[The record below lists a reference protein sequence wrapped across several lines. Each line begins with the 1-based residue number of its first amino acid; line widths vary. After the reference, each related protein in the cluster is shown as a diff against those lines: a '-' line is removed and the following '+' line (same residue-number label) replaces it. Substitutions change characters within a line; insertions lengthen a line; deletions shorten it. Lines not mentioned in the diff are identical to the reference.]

1 MAEEAVRAVLEQ
13 LLVALGTPKN
23 GEPRRGALL
32 VALTAGGAL
41 GGPLCTL
48 TVAATGPLSR
58 DLDPETLGGGAPR
71 GVQELPGAPPN
82 PPPCCGR
89 ILARAQVQ
97 RSFQICHPPPLSPA
111 RGSLWRLLHR
121 TSLVHPE
128 VEFHFCASIDGN
140 VTSRRLSPE
149 PPWAQAGT
157 RLRVQSRH
165 FTGPPCSRLRPSPGL
180 PLPLPVPPPLAAA
193 GFGGDLELLPVS
205 ALGPP
210 GTPPGHGPP
219 LCRVQLY
226 LFDPAGVPVP
236 PPAPPTLQDPSLL
249 GDWGGFGLA
258 VTPLNPQNPPD
269 PKNPPD
275 PRGCCED
282 EEEPVPPDV
291 TFGVRWDPPE
301 GDGDPQTSPE
311 GDPKTLLVF
320 LFLRHRDPF
329 GGYDAGTRRLLLA
342 QLEPTL
348 RLGRPA
354 LARGLRAL
362 LHPLLGELR
371 RQHQAPPKSS
381 AGGGGRRRRRKGPGA
396 TAARTPRSGRSE
408 GQDRAPSHPSALP
421 VLPVS
426 PVLPHPSLHQLV
438 PVPSMGFIFSTHPQ

>member
-1 MAEEAVRAVLEQ
+1 MAAEALLEQ

-32 VALTAGGAL
+32 VALTKEGAL
-41 GGPLCTL
+41 GEPLCTL
-48 TVAATGPLSR
+48 TVTATGPLSC
-58 DLDPETLGGGAPR
+58 DLDPEVLGGAPR

-82 PPPCCGR
+82 PRPCCRR
-89 ILARAQVQ
+89 ILTRAQVQ
-97 RSFQICHPPPLSPA
+97 RSLQ
-111 RGSLWRLLHR
+111 
-121 TSLVHPE
+121 
-128 VEFHFCASIDGN
+128 VEFHFCVSVDGN
-140 VTSRRLSPE
+140 VMSRTLSPE
-149 PPWAQAGT
+149 TPWAQAGT

-165 FTGPPCSRLRPSPGL
+165 FTGPPCSRLRPCPGP

-210 GTPPGHGPP
+210 RDPRRAGTPPLPSANIRP
-219 LCRVQLY
+219 
-226 LFDPAGVPVP
+226 GV
-236 PPAPPTLQDPSLL
+236 L
-249 GDWGGFGLA
+249 GGLGGDL
-258 VTPLNPQNPPD
+258 
-269 PKNPPD
+269 
-275 PRGCCED
+275 GCSR
-282 EEEPVPPDV
+282 EPVPPDV
-291 TFGVRWDPPE
+291 TFGVRWDPLE

-329 GGYDAGTRRLLLA
+329 GGYDAGTRQLLLA

-371 RQHQAPPKSS
+371 RQHQAQQHVARAQALAVAAVTAVVAASSSGRFRSACLGALQVWGFGGIPPGLGVGLGVSPVS
-381 AGGGGRRRRRKGPGA
+381 PCSPAGAGHAGAGGG
-396 TAARTPRSGRSE
+396 
-408 GQDRAPSHPSALP
+408 RAP
-421 VLPVS
+421 
-426 PVLPHPSLHQLV
+426 Q
-438 PVPSMGFIFSTHPQ
+438 MGRGLAPAGAAPWG